1 MNARRGYVPGDERDF
16 SPEAIGIM
24 RKASRHVVY
33 LINEGYDL
41 KRSSTFVADHYL
53 LSKRQRLA
61 IVRSVATDAQL
72 KERENKRIPFNSLSR
87 REIWVDGFNTIIT
100 LEVMLSRSILLFG
113 MDGTIRDLA
122 ALRGTYRVIPETE
135 KAARLLFDILK
146 EAGVSKINI
155 LLDEPVSNS
164 GRLKTLLAEVHEDYS
179 MGLDIQIKR
188 NVDKAL
194 YDKEYVVTSDSIIL
208 DNCASWVNISE
219 ECMKR
224 MNMTGLK
231 VW

>member
-1 MNARRGYVPGDERDF
+1 MNARRGYVPEDERDF
-16 SPEAIGIM
+16 SPEAIEIM
-24 RKASRHVVY
+24 RKASRHVIY

-41 KRSSTFVADHYL
+41 KRAATFVGDHYL

-61 IVRSVATDAQL
+61 VARSVTTKEQL
-72 KERENKRIPFNSLSR
+72 KARENKQVTVHDISG
-87 REIWVDGFNTIIT
+87 REVWVDGFNTIIT

-122 ALRGTYRVIPETE
+122 ALRGTYKVIPETE
-135 KAARLLFDILK
+135 KAARLFFDIFK

-179 MGLDIQIKR
+179 MELDIRIKR
-188 NVDKAL
+188 DVDRAL
-194 YDKEYVVTSDSIIL
+194 YEKEYVVTSDSIIL
-208 DNCASWVNISE
+208 DNCVSWVNISE

>member
-1 MNARRGYVPGDERDF
+1 
-16 SPEAIGIM
+16 
-24 RKASRHVVY
+24 
-33 LINEGYDL
+33 
-41 KRSSTFVADHYL
+41 
-53 LSKRQRLA
+53 
-61 IVRSVATDAQL
+61 
-72 KERENKRIPFNSLSR
+72 
-87 REIWVDGFNTIIT
+87 
-100 LEVMLSRSILLFG
+100 MLSRSILLFG

-179 MGLDIQIKR
+179 MGLDIRIKR

>member
-1 MNARRGYVPGDERDF
+1 
-16 SPEAIGIM
+16 
-24 RKASRHVVY
+24 
-33 LINEGYDL
+33 
-41 KRSSTFVADHYL
+41 
-53 LSKRQRLA
+53 
-61 IVRSVATDAQL
+61 
-72 KERENKRIPFNSLSR
+72 
-87 REIWVDGFNTIIT
+87 
-100 LEVMLSRSILLFG
+100 

-135 KAARLLFDILK
+135 RAAKLFFDGLE

-164 GRLKTLLAEVHEDYS
+164 GRLKTLLAEVHEGYRYP
-179 MGLDIQIKR
+179 MELDIQIKR
-188 NVDKAL
+188 DVDRDL
-194 YDKEYVVTSDSIIL
+194 YEKECVVTSDSIIL

>member
-1 MNARRGYVPGDERDF
+1 
-16 SPEAIGIM
+16 
-24 RKASRHVVY
+24 
-33 LINEGYDL
+33 L
-41 KRSSTFVADHYL
+41 
-53 LSKRQRLA
+53 
-61 IVRSVATDAQL
+61 
-72 KERENKRIPFNSLSR
+72 
-87 REIWVDGFNTIIT
+87 
-100 LEVMLSRSILLFG
+100 
-113 MDGTIRDLA
+113 
-122 ALRGTYRVIPETE
+122 

-179 MGLDIQIKR
+179 MELDIRIKR
-188 NVDKAL
+188 DVDRAL
-194 YDKEYVVTSDSIIL
+194 YEKEYVVTSDSIIL
-208 DNCASWVNISE
+208 DNCVSWVNISE

>member
-1 MNARRGYVPGDERDF
+1 MNARRGYVPEDERDF

-41 KRSSTFVADHYL
+41 KRSSTFVADYYL

-61 IVRSVATDAQL
+61 VLRSVATDDQL

-122 ALRGTYRVIPETE
+122 TLRGTYRVIPETE

-179 MGLDIQIKR
+179 MGLDIRIKR

-208 DNCASWVNISE
+208 DNCASWVNISV